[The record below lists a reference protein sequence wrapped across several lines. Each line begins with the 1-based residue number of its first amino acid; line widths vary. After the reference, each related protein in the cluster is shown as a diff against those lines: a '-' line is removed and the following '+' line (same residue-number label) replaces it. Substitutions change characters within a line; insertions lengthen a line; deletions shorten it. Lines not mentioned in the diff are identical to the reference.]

1 MLTTLDLPEPL
12 LRSVNAEAALRGIHV
27 GELVVSYHEKGLAD
41 SRQRSTA
48 APRTVAIPEPVKEFT
63 GFISAK
69 TNAEM
74 EEILAQSVAGD

>member
-12 LRSVNAEAALRGIHV
+12 LRSVRAEAALRGVDV
-27 GELVVSYHEKGLAD
+27 GGLVTSYLEQGLAD
-41 SRQRSTA
+41 TSSSAKEAKTF
-48 APRTVAIPEPVKEFT
+48 PEPVKDFT